1 MNNYRIMIVTSENIK
16 SRKIYNINAI
26 LFLLIFISFNS
37 FGQARIE
44 RNSNDTIVGDVVVV
58 KAYSPAVSD
67 VNKIQFTPRVID
79 TVMPDIS
86 FKYYL
91 KTSPAKTYYNV
102 IPINAAKI
110 LPEPLTKLYDNCLK
124 AGFGSYATPLAEY
137 CYSSHRSK
145 EYSINVHL
153 KHESSTGKIKLN
165 DTYEEKAYLGYSNNL
180 ADINSKFYFKK
191 SNQLQLGVKYD
202 RNVVHNYGFN
212 TALLPDSM
220 PDKSEYRQRYWSTN
234 MYLRMLNTLH
244 IKSRLNYNA
253 GVNYNF
259 MENLQKSNQHTIEF
273 DATVSQ
279 YHNRELIGGDLFV
292 GAYAFN
298 NVVDSLVTD
307 PKILVAVKPWVKV
320 KGKKWDV
327 KAGLDI
333 VNDHYNDSSFYHF
346 YPNVLF
352 RFNLIENYF
361 SPYIGVSGK
370 SEVNHYHKLIQENP
384 FVSPNIHIKNTNHMF
399 VGTLGLKGKVS
410 QKLSFDLGLD
420 YSIIDDA
427 YFFVNDTSEKY
438 DNLFI
443 AEIDDVEL
451 LTLTGQVYWYKTD
464 RLNFLLKG
472 EYFQYTMSAL
482 DKPWHK
488 PDYKITF
495 STYYNIRSKFVI
507 HFDIFALGEQ
517 YAKDFYS
524 NTSVKLDG
532 MVDVNLGV
540 EYRYNKRISAFVN
553 FNNIISQ
560 KYQRWNQYPTQGF
573 NAHGGLMFSF

>member
-26 LFLLIFISFNS
+26 ILLLIFISFNS

-443 AEIDDVEL
+443 AETDDVEL